1 MKTNS
6 LKWQQNASSIE
17 ETLSVIKSGSKVFI
31 HGASATPLSLIDG
44 LVNLHN
50 LENINT
56 YHLHLNGAEKLGSES
71 CKHINPVSLFTG
83 AVLRNKINKGFAD
96 YVPIF
101 LSDIPNQFYSKN
113 IDLDLAI
120 VQLSA
125 PDRHGFCS
133 LGTSIDAARAAVD
146 TAKIVIAEINDQMPR
161 TFGASSIHISK
172 LSKYI
177 HTNRPLCEHK
187 MKAPSIVE
195 NKIGDIVS
203 ELVSDGATLQ
213 MGIGGIPDA
222 ILSRLHN
229 RQDLGIHTEMFSD
242 GLVDLFNA
250 GAITNTRKRVHPGRI
265 TTSFITGTKKVF
277 DFVNDNPLVEFH
289 PCDRTNDTSLIRKND
304 NVVAINSALQI
315 DLSGQVCADSL
326 GYSIYSG
333 IGGQMDFI
341 RGAALSKNGKPII
354 ALSSTAS
361 GGKISRIVPCLN
373 EGAGVVTTRGHV
385 HYVITEYGMVNLHG
399 KTLRQRAEMLIDIA
413 HPDFRKDLT
422 DKINAVR
429 HFYF

>member
-1 MKTNS
+1 MKTHPFNS
-6 LKWQQNASSIE
+6 NQNPSSIE
-17 ETLSVIKSGSKVFI
+17 EALSLVKSSSKIFI
-31 HGASATPLSLIDG
+31 HGASATPIPLVEG
-44 LVNLHN
+44 LANLKDV
-50 LENINT
+50 EDIST
-56 YHLHLNGAEKLGSES
+56 YHLHLNGAEKFGSES
-71 CKHINPVSLFTG
+71 CKHIKPVSLFTG
-83 AVLRNKINKGFAD
+83 AVLRDRVNKGFAD

-113 IDLDLAI
+113 IDLDVAI
-120 VQLSA
+120 VQLSP

-146 TAKIVIAEINDQMPR
+146 TAKIIIAEINDQMPR
-161 TFGASSIHISK
+161 TFGASSVHISK
-172 LSKYI
+172 ISKFI

-187 MKAPSIVE
+187 MKAPSNVE
-195 NKIGDIVS
+195 NQIGNIVS
-203 ELVSDGATLQ
+203 ELVADGATLQ

-222 ILSRLHN
+222 VLSRLHN

-242 GLVDLFNA
+242 GLVDLFNS
-250 GAITNTRKRVHPGRI
+250 GAITNSRKKVHPGRI
-265 TTSFITGTKKVF
+265 TTSFVTGTKKVF
-277 DFVNDNPLVEFH
+277 DFINDNPLVEFH

-304 NVVAINSALQI
+304 GVVAINSALQI

-385 HYVITEYGMVNLHG
+385 HYVITEFGMVNLHG
-399 KTLRQRAEMLIDIA
+399 KSLRQRAEMLIDIA
-413 HPDFRKDLT
+413 HPDFRKELT
-422 DKINAVR
+422 DKINSVR
-429 HFYF
+429 HFHF